1 MACVEHLPM
10 MTSTTTMIR
19 RLEGMLGTRDLSDWE
34 QGFVETLVAKLEAGE
49 VTKLTERQVETLE
62 RLHGKHFA

>member
-1 MACVEHLPM
+1 MSA

-19 RLEGMLGTRDLSDWE
+19 RLEGMLGTKDLSEWE
-34 QGFVETLVAKLEAGE
+34 QGFVETLAAKLEAGE
-49 VTKLTERQVETLE
+49 VTKLTERQVEILE